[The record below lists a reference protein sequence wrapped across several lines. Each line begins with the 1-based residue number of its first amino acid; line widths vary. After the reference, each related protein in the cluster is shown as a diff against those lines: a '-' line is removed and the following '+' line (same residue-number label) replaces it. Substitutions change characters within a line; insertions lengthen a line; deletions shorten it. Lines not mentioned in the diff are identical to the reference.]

1 MRTMLLLAAQY
12 NSMAVIPAE
21 TVRADYF
28 PHLSAAAF
36 RRKLVAGEISLP
48 YVRMDDSQ
56 KGALGFHIEHLAEYI
71 DAKAAQARAD
81 FVKMHGNMAVIGQ

>member
-1 MRTMLLLAAQY
+1 MRTLFLLAAQY
-12 NSMAVIPAE
+12 DGMAIIPME

-28 PHLSAAAF
+28 PHLTAPVF
-36 RRKLVAGEISLP
+36 RRKLLAGEISLP
-48 YVRMDDSQ
+48 HVRLDDSQ

-81 FVKMHGNMAVIGQ
+81 FLKLNGPRAVIGQ